1 MPEPVVIRNEA
12 GMRFELR
19 DGPEG
24 EVLGFADYRPG
35 GGSVVIAHVEVARAH
50 EGKGLA
56 GRLMAGLLEQ
66 LRAEGTTVLPM
77 CPYADA
83 YIRRHPEH
91 AADVDPS
98 LRARYAGDGG

>member
-1 MPEPVVIRNEA
+1 MADLVVVDNPAEQ
-12 GMRFELR
+12 RFELR
-19 DGPEG
+19 DGAEG
-24 EVLGFADYRPG
+24 EVLGLAEYRPG
-35 GGSVVIAHVEVARAH
+35 GESLIIAHVEVTAGN

-56 GRLMAGLLEQ
+56 GKLMAGLLEQ
-66 LRAEGTTVLPM
+66 LRAKGTTVLPI

-98 LRARYAGDGG
+98 MRPRYEARGA